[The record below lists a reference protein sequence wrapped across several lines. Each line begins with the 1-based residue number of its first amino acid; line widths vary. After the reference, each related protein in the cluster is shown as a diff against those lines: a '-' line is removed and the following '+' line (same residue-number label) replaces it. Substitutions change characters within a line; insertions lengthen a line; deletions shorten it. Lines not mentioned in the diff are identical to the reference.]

1 MNRDIAVGVS
11 KAVYAPAPPRTTWV
25 RDQIREAILSGEYPP
40 GSSLVEAD
48 LAAKYGVSKTPVREA
63 LKTLAGRGLVRMG
76 DFRGATVGS
85 VDERMVSDVFGLRL
99 LLEPAAVAQSVLEGI
114 SFSHARAALEA
125 ADAAQAD
132 AERSHHNREF
142 HRLMYSGCGNSLM
155 VEILDGLRDRTMLIS
170 IALWRSVASWDTEAG
185 EHRDI
190 LSAAQTGDAQQAEDL
205 VRQHIEHFAQRCAEK
220 LQLSQEE

>member
-1 MNRDIAVGVS
+1 MRQDTVAGTT

-25 RDQIREAILSGEYPP
+25 SDQIREAILSGQYPP

-63 LKTLAGRGLVRMG
+63 LKTLAGRGLVRLG
-76 DFRGATVGS
+76 DFRGAMVGS
-85 VDERMVSDVFGLRL
+85 VDEQMVSDVFGVRL
-99 LLEPAAVAQSVLEGI
+99 LVEPAAVAQSVLEGI
-114 SFSHARAALEA
+114 SFSHASAALDA
-125 ADAAQAD
+125 ADAARSD

-142 HRLMYSGCGNSLM
+142 HRLLYSGCGNALM

-190 LSAAQTGDAQQAEDL
+190 LAAAQTGDAQKAERL
-205 VRQHIEHFAQRCAEK
+205 VRLHIQHFAERCAEK